1 MCIKLRKYA
10 DEIIAPCIAQCEL
23 LEDNFLN
30 NEISE
35 LEEQYEELT
44 QRRYVLCSLC
54 AEGCI
59 TREKLMTLEN
69 DIDAEL
75 SVINRQLNALNA
87 QYDETVGQLE
97 ALYKFIIKT
106 TPERLASLILVNAVS
121 DGKTVEFELLGGLK
135 LKEVLE

>member
-1 MCIKLRKYA
+1 
-10 DEIIAPCIAQCEL
+10 
-23 LEDNFLN
+23 
-30 NEISE
+30 
-35 LEEQYEELT
+35 LT
-44 QRRYVLCSLC
+44 QRKYVLYSLC

>member
-1 MCIKLRKYA
+1 MI
-10 DEIIAPCIAQCEL
+10 
-23 LEDNFLN
+23 EDNFLN
-30 NEISE
+30 NEICQ

-59 TREKLMTLEN
+59 TREKLAVLEN

-97 ALYKFIIKT
+97 SLYRFLCKMP
-106 TPERLASLILVNAVS
+106 PEKLADLILVNAVS
-121 DGKTVEFELLGGLK
+121 DGKSVEFELLGGLK